1 MKLNIN
7 PEFRDLIPRLSADE
21 YKGLEE
27 SIIADGCRDAL
38 IVWNGTVIDGHNRYK
53 ICTEN
58 NIEFEVAEIDFA
70 DESEAKI
77 WIIKN
82 QFARR
87 NISTATRAMLALE
100 LEPLIAAKAK
110 GNIREGGSAGGKGLS
125 KRTKALSPVHTR
137 QEVADIAGVGAST
150 IYRVKKVKESDNEEV
165 KQKMLSGEIPV
176 AQAYREVM
184 PPKPE
189 NQKRVCTSC
198 GKEKKVSEFTNNQT
212 CNECYQDQRSRLKQ
226 FSGSELILEEM
237 AKKEP
242 HDGGNGTDL
251 DNQIVTEYMDFIKSV
266 HVQIN
271 KYLLCPSL
279 FSGAEIALSDSL
291 SVKKD
296 IETIIDFIKGD

>member
-1 MKLNIN
+1 MELKIN
-7 PEFRDLIPRLSADE
+7 PVFRDLIPELAKDE
-21 YKGLEE
+21 YQELEN
-27 SIIADGCRDAL
+27 SLKKDGCLDA
-38 IVWNGTVIDGHNRYK
+38 IKTWNSTIIDGHNRYN

-58 NIEFEVAEIDFA
+58 NIDFEVVEMEFT

-87 NISTATRAMLALE
+87 NISIATRAMLALE
-100 LEPLIAAKAK
+100 LEPLIAVRAKE
-110 GNIREGGSAGGKGLS
+110 NIREGGSAGGKGLS
-125 KRTKALSPVHTR
+125 KRTKALRPVHTR

-165 KQKMLSGEIPV
+165 KRKMLSGEMPV
-176 AQAYREVM
+176 NRAYTEVM

-189 NQKRVCTSC
+189 TQKRVCTSC
-198 GKEKKVSEFTNNQT
+198 GKEKKASEFSTSQT
-212 CNECYQDQRSRLKQ
+212 CQECYLDQRSRLKQ
-226 FSGSELILEEM
+226 FSDSDLILEEM

-242 HDGGNGTDL
+242 HDGGDGTDP
-251 DNQIVTEYMDFIKSV
+251 DNQIVTEYINFIKSV

-279 FSGAEIALSDSL
+279 FNGAEIALSETL